1 MSLQRRRLTLVK
13 AAGEEA
19 SNAAA
24 AATAAS
30 SRGISFLQILFIVGL
45 VVTAFAF
52 SVASLVV
59 STTKTTTLPVVEL
72 SGNSCNCTNTT
83 IINNITTTTIGGGYS
98 GESTTFENITLNG
111 ALTCNNTNTNGL
123 AAISDECLPVRVGRI
138 NMMGPDISN
147 YNFAITGGPG
157 IKVSGFGNSITI
169 SNNVNLTV
177 VSDEYI
183 VRLLYGHVTLSK
195 TNQSANFVFAG
206 PSSSPSFGGGGIPYF
221 RRLVAAD
228 LPTIY
233 LNDTSNA
240 VVAGILPTHLGGT
253 GVNGTYLLAGN
264 GIGLTQLLN
273 GTLVIEYTAGV
284 IAHDEVVWVDLQVP
298 TDIFRVTSSPVT
310 FNGSH
315 VFQVVDQAAHTVWA
329 GPSGGSAIGPTTF
342 RLLVEGDIPLLNA
355 SNRLYGVLPV
365 SHGGTGSHAPLVGG
379 ILGAIMVPLD
389 NQSIVQGSLN
399 VAAGSGLLLV
409 ANARDMVIENVG
421 LLHNVSLALPADLFV
436 PVVNTVSGP
445 SGGTLSFGKRTQGTN
460 KVLAGPALGL
470 TEQEPTFRL
479 LQAED
484 IPTIDLTNAA
494 GDVAGTLPIV
504 HGGTNSNVALHG
516 NRIMISSA
524 AGGAIVE
531 YPAPMPDGTL
541 LIGNT
546 NSTPSLNT
554 IQGTGGVLV
563 TNGPGTIS
571 LSLDLSFQTCP
582 NPVSDTCIP
591 SILNLQG
598 LAVADST
605 LLGTNTSCKT
615 PLMPSCYDISHQSC
629 AAGPLSTN
637 CMPANVHFQSITA
650 DFLTVFNGTQL
661 SAGSYANNTV
671 LNTLLLNGTTT
682 CAPGITIDNACFEL
696 GGQTCAM
703 GNPLSES
710 CIPASLVMQHMTVL
724 NNLTLNNVIC
734 LGPTFDNACLPTR
747 IRSINNILPTSS
759 PALDFSITSGN
770 AGLTVN
776 NQANGISLVNNALLS
791 VTLAVPT
798 SEFILTS
805 SLATGNAGVL
815 GFAKQEQ
822 AKNTIWA
829 GPVMGASA
837 QPTFRALDLR
847 DLPRLLNG
855 QLFIGDSNGGAV
867 VNASLIGAGG
877 ITVTNG
883 AGSITL
889 TGSGGTVTSVSVSL
903 PSSVFSTAV
912 PSAITTNGTL
922 AVSFLV
928 QTRNRIFAGPVSG
941 ANAVPAFRSM
951 DFYDLPP
958 LLNGELYIGSTPDG
972 SVVAGSLLADTGI
985 AIVNSPGAIQISNTG
1000 VVSVSLLLPAAVFS
1014 QTTSTVN
1021 TNGTLT
1027 ATLVSQAARSFFAG
1041 PASGTSAAPTF
1052 RTLEFSDLPL
1062 AGNLIGTNGITITH
1076 NGAGNITL
1084 SGSGGTLTSVGLS
1097 VEGSE
1102 WTVAASPVTGT
1113 NGTILLQ
1120 KANQTANT
1128 FYAGPV
1134 ETTSGAPTFRKLHIS
1149 DLDSLNLTD
1158 GQLLIGSANGTLA
1171 ASTLTAG
1178 SNVVITNGPG
1188 GITISASVNT
1198 SMIGTVMSVA
1208 ATVPSTL
1215 FNLVGSPITST
1226 GTLAFTLVNQS
1237 ANTFFAGPTTGGGQ
1251 PSFRSMVYAD
1261 MPQLLQN
1268 QIYMGSAANLTDA
1281 RTLAASGG
1289 LTLTVSNT
1297 TATFGTT
1304 GLLATVQAA
1313 QAAKTVFAGPTTG
1326 GATPPTFRS
1335 LVPSDLPALGD
1346 GQIYIGSGGMP
1357 VVSSLSAGSGISIT
1371 PGMGSLVISSNLDPS
1386 TACFGDNSK
1395 LTLDERPDSSNFLL
1409 QYNENTKEC
1418 SKIRISSIASGGTC
1432 FGQDETIL
1440 QAESPRNSNLIHVYD
1455 ENDKTCKKTAISS
1468 INHDELTNYVS
1479 SQHVDHSLVSIVAG
1493 DGLIGGGS
1501 IDATRTLSLNL
1512 NALLTDASPTI
1523 SDFLV
1528 EYDVSAAAHRK
1539 ISIGSLP
1546 IVLTASTITGT
1557 LPVARGGTNS
1567 ATALNNNRIMISSG
1581 GAIVERAAMTNGQLL
1596 IGSTNAAPV
1605 AATLT
1610 GTTNQVT
1617 VSSGAGTITLSLPQS
1632 IHTAATPTFSTAFLS
1647 ATTNQLRL
1655 GTTNTVTISATAPA
1669 ASRTYTL
1676 HDAGAAAAN
1685 FVLSSGGALTI
1696 TNAPTTGQVLTATGT
1711 TTATWQTSSGGGGGA
1726 LSHQTITATVTATTN
1741 SNSFLTMTSMT
1752 VTPAAGTYMVT
1763 FSGSCSSD
1771 NTDGV
1776 TSQYALYNDS
1786 TQITSSLMDFGNV
1799 SGSQANNF
1807 RMVCSTQAVITVN
1820 GSNVI
1825 SVRWKSVPSGVF
1837 SVYTRSMIL
1846 LKIN

>member
-1 MSLQRRRLTLVK
+1 MCSILRNKQTRRNKEEKEMFFITQKKMSLQRRRLTLVK
-13 AAGEEA
+13 ATPQQPPLEEF
-19 SNAAA
+19 SNDFAVGDRAM
-24 AATAAS
+24 T
-30 SRGISFLQILFIVGL
+30 RGISSLQMLLVIGL
-45 VVTAFAF
+45 VITAVAF

-59 STTKTTTLPVVEL
+59 STTKTTTTTQQPVVVE
-72 SGNSCNCTNTT
+72 STVGGNCNCTNTT
-83 IINNITTTTIGGGYS
+83 IINNITTTTTTGGGY
-98 GESTTFENITLNG
+98 GGGGGTFENITLNG
-111 ALTCNNTNTNGL
+111 ALTCNATNGGGL
-123 AAISDECLPVRVGRI
+123 ASISDECLPVRVGRI
-138 NMMGPDISN
+138 NMMGPDLSN

-157 IKVSGFGNSITI
+157 IKVSGYGNSLTI
-169 SNNVNLTV
+169 SNNLNLTLIGDEFITRIQFGQ
-177 VSDEYI
+177 VSI
-183 VRLLYGHVTLSK
+183 TKR
-195 TNQSANFVFAG
+195 NQSANFVFAG
-206 PSSSPSFGGGGIPYF
+206 PSSPPSVGGGGGGGVGIPSF

-233 LNDTSNA
+233 LNDT
-240 VVAGILPTHLGGT
+240 VVVGGILPTHLGGT

-264 GIGLTQLLN
+264 GIGLTQLSN

-315 VFQVVDQAAHTVWA
+315 VFEVVDQAAHTVWA
-329 GPSGGSAIGPTTF
+329 GPSGGGGIGPATF

-365 SHGGTGSHAPLVGG
+365 SRGGTGSSTPLVGG
-379 ILGAIMVPLD
+379 VLGAIMVPLD

-399 VAAGSGLLLV
+399 VAAGSGLLLL
-409 ANARDMVIENVG
+409 ASAQDMVIENVG

-445 SGGTLSFGKRTQGTN
+445 SGGTLSFGKRAQGTN
-460 KVLAGPALGL
+460 KVLVGPASGL

-494 GDVAGTLPIV
+494 GDVSGTLPIV

-524 AGGAIVE
+524 AEGGGGGSIVE
-531 YPAPMPDGTL
+531 YPAPMTDGTL

-546 NSTPSLNT
+546 NSTPSVNT

-629 AAGPLSTN
+629 ATGPLSTN

-661 SAGSYANNTV
+661 SAGFANNTV

-696 GGQTCAM
+696 GGQTCAL
-703 GNPLSES
+703 GHPLSES

-734 LGPTFDNACLPTR
+734 SGPTFDDACLPTR
-747 IRSINNILPTSS
+747 IRSINNILPTSA
-759 PALDFSITSGN
+759 PALDFSIVSGN

-805 SLATGNAGVL
+805 SLATGNTGVL
-815 GFAKQEQ
+815 GFAKHEQ
-822 AKNTIWA
+822 QPNAVWA
-829 GPVMGASA
+829 GPVLGASA
-837 QPTFRALDLR
+837 QPTFRALHLH
-847 DLPRLLNG
+847 DLPRMLNG
-855 QLFIGDSNGGAV
+855 QLFIGDSNGAV

-903 PSSVFSTAV
+903 PSSMFNAAV
-912 PSAITTNGTL
+912 PSAITTSGTL
-922 AVSFLV
+922 NVSFVL
-928 QTRNRIFAGPVSG
+928 QARNRIFAGPVSG
-941 ANAVPAFRSM
+941 ANAIPSFRSL

-972 SVVAGSLLADTGI
+972 SVVAGSLQAGTGI
-985 AIVNSPGAIQISNTG
+985 AIVKSPGAIQISNTG
-1000 VVSVSLLLPAAVFS
+1000 VVSVSLLLPATVFS
-1014 QTTSTVN
+1014 QTTSTVS

-1027 ATLVSQAARSFFAG
+1027 TTLALQGARSFFAG
-1041 PASGTSAAPTF
+1041 PASGGANAAPTF
-1052 RTLEFSDLPL
+1052 RTMQFSDLPL
-1062 AGNLIGTNGITITH
+1062 FGSGGGQFLVSNSSGSPVVGNLIGTNGITITH
-1076 NGAGNITL
+1076 NGVGNITL
-1084 SGSGGTLTSVGLS
+1084 TGSGGTLTSVGLS
-1097 VEGSE
+1097 VQGSE
-1102 WTVAASPVTGT
+1102 WTVSSSPVTGT
-1113 NGTILLQ
+1113 SGTLQLL

-1128 FYAGPV
+1128 FYAGPIAGA
-1134 ETTSGAPTFRKLHIS
+1134 GAPVFRKLHIS
-1149 DLDSLNLTD
+1149 DLDSLNLTN

-1208 ATVPSTL
+1208 ATVPSAL
-1215 FNLVGSPITST
+1215 LNLEGSPITST

-1237 ANTFFAGPTTGGGQ
+1237 ANTLFAGPSSGGAGQ

-1261 MPQLLQN
+1261 MPRLLQN

-1289 LTLTVSNT
+1289 LTLSVTNT
-1297 TATFGTT
+1297 TATFGTS
-1304 GLLATVQAA
+1304 GLLATVQAV
-1313 QAAKTVFAGPTTG
+1313 QAANQVFAGPTTG
-1326 GATPPTFRS
+1326 SAAVPSFRP
-1335 LVPSDLPALGD
+1335 LVASDLPALGD
-1346 GQIYIGSGGMP
+1346 GQIYIGNGGMP

-1395 LTLDERPDSSNFLL
+1395 LALDERPDSSNFLL

-1418 SKIRISSIASGGTC
+1418 SKIRISSI
-1432 FGQDETIL
+1432 
-1440 QAESPRNSNLIHVYD
+1440 
-1455 ENDKTCKKTAISS
+1455 
-1468 INHDELTNYVS
+1468 
-1479 SQHVDHSLVSIVAG
+1479 
-1493 DGLIGGGS
+1493 
-1501 IDATRTLSLNL
+1501 
-1512 NALLTDASPTI
+1512 
-1523 SDFLV
+1523 
-1528 EYDVSAAAHRK
+1528 
-1539 ISIGSLP
+1539 
-1546 IVLTASTITGT
+1546 
-1557 LPVARGGTNS
+1557 
-1567 ATALNNNRIMISSG
+1567 
-1581 GAIVERAAMTNGQLL
+1581 
-1596 IGSTNAAPV
+1596 
-1605 AATLT
+1605 
-1610 GTTNQVT
+1610 
-1617 VSSGAGTITLSLPQS
+1617 
-1632 IHTAATPTFSTAFLS
+1632 
-1647 ATTNQLRL
+1647 
-1655 GTTNTVTISATAPA
+1655 
-1669 ASRTYTL
+1669 
-1676 HDAGAAAAN
+1676 
-1685 FVLSSGGALTI
+1685 
-1696 TNAPTTGQVLTATGT
+1696 
-1711 TTATWQTSSGGGGGA
+1711 GGGGDGG
-1726 LSHQTITATVTATTN
+1726 LSHQTVTETVTATTN
-1741 SNSFLTMTSMT
+1741 ANSFAVMTSMSIR
-1752 VTPAAGTYMVT
+1752 PAAGTYMVT
-1763 FSGSCSSD
+1763 FSGSCSSSRA
-1771 NTDGV
+1771 TSGSI
-1776 TSQYALYNDS
+1776 SQYALYSDS
-1786 TQITSSLMDFGNV
+1786 TQITSSLMDFGNG
-1799 SGSQANNF
+1799 SGTNVNNL

-1825 SVRWKSVPSGVF
+1825 SLQWKSVPSGVF
-1837 SVYTRSMIL
+1837 SVYARSMIL
-1846 LKIN
+1846 LKIG

>member
-13 AAGEEA
+13 AGEEA
-19 SNAAA
+19 PNAA
-24 AATAAS
+24 AATAAAAAA
-30 SRGISFLQILFIVGL
+30 SRGVSLLQILFIVGL

-59 STTKTTTLPVVEL
+59 STTKTTTTLPVVEL
-72 SGNSCNCTNTT
+72 SGSNCNCINTT
-83 IINNITTTTIGGGYS
+83 IINNITSTTTTIGGG
-98 GESTTFENITLNG
+98 G
-111 ALTCNNTNTNGL
+111 C
-123 AAISDECLPVRVGRI
+123 
-138 NMMGPDISN
+138 
-147 YNFAITGGPG
+147 
-157 IKVSGFGNSITI
+157 
-169 SNNVNLTV
+169 
-177 VSDEYI
+177 
-183 VRLLYGHVTLSK
+183 
-195 TNQSANFVFAG
+195 
-206 PSSSPSFGGGGIPYF
+206 
-221 RRLVAAD
+221 
-228 LPTIY
+228 
-233 LNDTSNA
+233 
-240 VVAGILPTHLGGT
+240 
-253 GVNGTYLLAGN
+253 
-264 GIGLTQLLN
+264 
-273 GTLVIEYTAGV
+273 
-284 IAHDEVVWVDLQVP
+284 
-298 TDIFRVTSSPVT
+298 
-310 FNGSH
+310 
-315 VFQVVDQAAHTVWA
+315 
-329 GPSGGSAIGPTTF
+329 
-342 RLLVEGDIPLLNA
+342 A
-355 SNRLYGVLPV
+355 S
-365 SHGGTGSHAPLVGG
+365 
-379 ILGAIMVPLD
+379 
-389 NQSIVQGSLN
+389 
-399 VAAGSGLLLV
+399 
-409 ANARDMVIENVG
+409 
-421 LLHNVSLALPADLFV
+421 
-436 PVVNTVSGP
+436 
-445 SGGTLSFGKRTQGTN
+445 
-460 KVLAGPALGL
+460 
-470 TEQEPTFRL
+470 
-479 LQAED
+479 
-484 IPTIDLTNAA
+484 
-494 GDVAGTLPIV
+494 
-504 HGGTNSNVALHG
+504 
-516 NRIMISSA
+516 
-524 AGGAIVE
+524 
-531 YPAPMPDGTL
+531 
-541 LIGNT
+541 
-546 NSTPSLNT
+546 
-554 IQGTGGVLV
+554 
-563 TNGPGTIS
+563 
-571 LSLDLSFQTCP
+571 
-582 NPVSDTCIP
+582 
-591 SILNLQG
+591 
-598 LAVADST
+598 
-605 LLGTNTSCKT
+605 
-615 PLMPSCYDISHQSC
+615 
-629 AAGPLSTN
+629 GPLSTN

-710 CIPASLVMQHMTVL
+710 CIPTSLVMQHMTVL

-734 LGPTFDNACLPTR
+734 SGPTFDNACLPTR

-759 PALDFSITSGN
+759 PALDFSIVSGN

-805 SLATGNAGVL
+805 SLATGNTGVL

-822 AKNTIWA
+822 AKNTVWA
-829 GPVMGASA
+829 GPVLGISA
-837 QPTFRALDLR
+837 QPTFRALDLH

-912 PSAITTNGTL
+912 PSAIATSGTL
-922 AVSFLV
+922 VVSFVV

-941 ANAVPAFRSM
+941 ANAVPAFRSL

-972 SVVAGSLLADTGI
+972 SVVAGSLLAGTGI

-1000 VVSVSLLLPAAVFS
+1000 VVSVSLLLPAVVFS
-1014 QTTSTVN
+1014 QTTSTVS

-1027 ATLVSQAARSFFAG
+1027 ATLAPQAARSFFAG
-1041 PASGTSAAPTF
+1041 PASGTNAAPTF
-1052 RTLEFSDLPL
+1052 RTMQFSDLPL
-1062 AGNLIGTNGITITH
+1062 FGGSGGGGQLIVSNSSGSSVIGNLIGTNGITISN

-1097 VEGSE
+1097 IDGSE

-1113 NGTILLQ
+1113 SGTLLLQ
-1120 KANQTANT
+1120 KTNQTANT

-1134 ETTSGAPTFRKLHIS
+1134 ASTSGAPAFRKLHVR

-1158 GQLLIGSANGTLA
+1158 GQLLIGSSNGTLA

-1208 ATVPSTL
+1208 ATVPSAL
-1215 FNLVGSPITST
+1215 LNLEGGPITST

-1237 ANTFFAGPTTGGGQ
+1237 ANTFFAGGISGGGGQ

-1261 MPQLLQN
+1261 MPRLLQN
-1268 QIYMGSAANLTDA
+1268 QIYMGSAANLTDT

-1297 TATFGTT
+1297 MATFGTT

-1313 QAAKTVFAGPTTG
+1313 QAANTVFAGPTTG
-1326 GATPPTFRS
+1326 GGGAAPPTFRA

-1371 PGMGSLVISSNLDPS
+1371 PGMGSLVISSNIDPS
-1386 TACFGDNSK
+1386 TTCFGENSK

-1418 SKIRISSIASGGTC
+1418 SKMRIST
-1432 FGQDETIL
+1432 
-1440 QAESPRNSNLIHVYD
+1440 
-1455 ENDKTCKKTAISS
+1455 
-1468 INHDELTNYVS
+1468 INHDELTNYVAS
-1479 SQHVDHSLVSIVAG
+1479 HHVDHSLVSIVAG

-1501 IDATRTLSLNL
+1501 IEATRTLSLNL
-1512 NALLTDASPTI
+1512 DSLLLDSSPTI

-1546 IVLTASTITGT
+1546 IALGASSISGT

-1617 VSSGAGTITLSLPQS
+1617 VTGGAGTITLGLPQS

-1676 HDAGAAAAN
+1676 HDADAAAAN

-1696 TNAPTTGQVLTATGT
+1696 TNTPSVNQVLTATST
-1711 TTATWQTSSGGGGGA
+1711 TVATWQTPVTGATSVTFMGDTFTAVPINGQTHTYTGLTAGKRYKVMCQMYGTKTGGA
-1726 LSHQTITATVTATTN
+1726 ITADVFFNAAATATSTWG
-1741 SNSFLTMTSMT
+1741 SVSKIGRQ
-1752 VTPAAGTYMVT
+1752 VYAALATGEVYV
-1763 FSGSCSSD
+1763 FSGWTILTPISTTISIVLDISATTGSGTFIPSD
-1771 NTDGV
+1771 
-1776 TSQYALYNDS
+1776 YS
-1786 TQITSSLMDFGNV
+1786 T
-1799 SGSQANNF
+1799 
-1807 RMVCSTQAVITVN
+1807 
-1820 GSNVI
+1820 
-1825 SVRWKSVPSGVF
+1825 
-1837 SVYTRSMIL
+1837 MIERL
-1846 LKIN
+1846 N